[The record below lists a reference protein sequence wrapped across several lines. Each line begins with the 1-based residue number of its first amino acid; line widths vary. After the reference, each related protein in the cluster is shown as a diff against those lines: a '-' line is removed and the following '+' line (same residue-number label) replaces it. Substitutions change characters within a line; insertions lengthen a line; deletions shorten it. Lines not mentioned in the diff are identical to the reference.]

1 MANPCL
7 AIDKS
12 NSSMTLPRD
21 WFRVKLVNCNRE
33 EEKQLDPLS
42 FTQIVGAERITGPN
56 GP

>member
-1 MANPCL
+1 
-7 AIDKS
+7 
-12 NSSMTLPRD
+12 MTLPRD

-33 EEKQLDPLS
+33 DEKQLDPLS